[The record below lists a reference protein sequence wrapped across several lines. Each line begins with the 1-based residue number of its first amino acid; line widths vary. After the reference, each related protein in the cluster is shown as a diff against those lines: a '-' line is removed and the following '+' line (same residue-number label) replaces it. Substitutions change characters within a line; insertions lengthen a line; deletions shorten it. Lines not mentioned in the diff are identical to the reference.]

1 MCGGCRG
8 RDDLPGARQLR
19 VPRGAQ
25 PGLTPPHHQ
34 LLLALTL
41 LQALVH
47 GRVLRGEVRVQGR
60 GVSRVLQAQAG
71 QLLFIKPTGCRLPP
85 LRLAKVGGNL
95 LGHVN
100 CLYKR
105 KC

>member
-1 MCGGCRG
+1 MRQSLEVMICGCRG

-25 PGLTPPHHQ
+25 PGLTPTHHQ

-71 QLLFIKPTGCRLPP
+71 QL
-85 LRLAKVGGNL
+85 
-95 LGHVN
+95 
-100 CLYKR
+100 
-105 KC
+105 